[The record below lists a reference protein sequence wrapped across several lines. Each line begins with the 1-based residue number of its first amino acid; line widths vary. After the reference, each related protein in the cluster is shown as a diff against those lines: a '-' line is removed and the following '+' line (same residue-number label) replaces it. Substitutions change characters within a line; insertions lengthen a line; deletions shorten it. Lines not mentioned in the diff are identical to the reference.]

1 MSYIYGNMTKSD
13 LTEIIRKIV
22 AEEVRNQFPSL
33 LAEVLN
39 AKKPVIRQE
48 SVQKKPVIQAPVA
61 PQRPR
66 VEVSTGNP
74 KLDAIL
80 RETTAGFAGSTYA
93 GPNVDVDGGF
103 GFIGEG
109 IDVPGTTEHIDEI
122 PSVVPLSADFMKRD
136 YSALLK
142 KADKAANSMRGQ
154 ASPL

>member
-1 MSYIYGNMTKSD
+1 MTKND

-48 SVQKKPVIQAPVA
+48 SVQKKPVAPAPV
-61 PQRPR
+61 PPRPR

-80 RETTAGFAGSTYA
+80 RETTAGFAGATYA
-93 GPNVDVDGGF
+93 GPSVDVDGGF

-109 IDVPGTTEHIDEI
+109 IEVPGTSEHIDEI
-122 PSVVPLSADFMKRD
+122 PSVVPLSADFMKKD
-136 YSALLK
+136 YSTLLK
-142 KADKAANSMRGQ
+142 KANKAANSIRGQ
-154 ASPL
+154 SSPL

>member
-1 MSYIYGNMTKSD
+1 MTKND

-48 SVQKKPVIQAPVA
+48 SVQRKPAAPVVV
-61 PQRPR
+61 PPRPR

-74 KLDAIL
+74 KFDQIL
-80 RETTAGFAGSTYA
+80 RETTAGFAGSSYA

-109 IDVPGTTEHIDEI
+109 IEVPGTSEHIDEI

-136 YSALLK
+136 YSTLLK

-154 ASPL
+154 SSPL

>member
-1 MSYIYGNMTKSD
+1 MTKND

-48 SVQKKPVIQAPVA
+48 SIEQKKIIQPS
-61 PQRPR
+61 PRPR

-74 KLDAIL
+74 KLDQIL
-80 RETTAGFAGSTYA
+80 RETSAGFAGATYD

-109 IDVPGTTEHIDEI
+109 IDVPETSYVDEI

-136 YSALLK
+136 YSTLLK
-142 KADKAANSMRGQ
+142 KTAKAANSLRGNS
-154 ASPL
+154 SPL